1 MQETVA
7 KPPRPCN
14 RPWQQWLSLGKSC
27 QLIPAVRR
35 EDCQRERPQPL
46 CNIAQTALDV
56 IVIKKTT
63 RKRHLCDIRILF

>member
-14 RPWQQWLSLGKSC
+14 RPWQQWLSPGKSC

-46 CNIAQTALDV
+46 CNIAQIARRNRY
-56 IVIKKTT
+56 KETT
-63 RKRHLCDIRILF
+63 QKRHLCDILILF